1 LIELERK
8 NKVSN
13 LKKILR
19 QFIKFLFLS
28 GIGWLIDF
36 TLYLIFS
43 NIFDF
48 KIIYSNILSSIP
60 AVTFVFFVS
69 TRRVFVKNKKGFT
82 LKEKYFIYFLYQVI
96 LIITISLLGQYL
108 YLLILK
114 NIAVKIELKILKL
127 IIKILIT
134 PITMLIN
141 FIVMKFLIEKL

>member
-1 LIELERK
+1 M
-8 NKVSN
+8 SN

-43 NIFDF
+43 NRFDF

-69 TRRVFVKNKKGFT
+69 TRKIFIKNKKGLT
-82 LKEKYFIYFLYQVI
+82 LKEKYFIYFLYQAI

-141 FIVMKFLIEKL
+141 FIVMKFLVEKL

>member
-1 LIELERK
+1 VLK
-8 NKVSN
+8 
-13 LKKILR
+13 LKKILK
-19 QFIKFLFLS
+19 QFINFLFLS

-36 TLYLIFS
+36 TLYLLFS
-43 NIFDF
+43 NIFNL

-69 TRRVFVKNKKGFT
+69 TRKIFSKNNSRIS
-82 LKEKYFIYFLYQVI
+82 LKEKYLIYFLYQLI
-96 LIITISLLGQYL
+96 LILLISLLAQYL
-108 YLLILK
+108 YLLSLK
-114 NIAVKIELKILKL
+114 NISMNVELKLLKI

>member
-1 LIELERK
+1 MP
-8 NKVSN
+8 N

-48 KIIYSNILSSIP
+48 RIIYSNILSSIP

-141 FIVMKFLIEKL
+141 FIVMKFLVEKL

>member
-1 LIELERK
+1 M
-8 NKVSN
+8 SN

-48 KIIYSNILSSIP
+48 KIVYSNILSSIP

-96 LIITISLLGQYL
+96 LIITISLLAQYL

>member
-1 LIELERK
+1 MP
-8 NKVSN
+8 N

-48 KIIYSNILSSIP
+48 RIIYSNILSSIP

-69 TRRVFVKNKKGFT
+69 IQKIFIKNKKGLT
-82 LKEKYFIYFLYQVI
+82 LKEKYLIYFLYQVI

-114 NIAVKIELKILKL
+114 NIAIKIKLKILKL

>member
-1 LIELERK
+1 MLK
-8 NKVSN
+8 
-13 LKKILR
+13 LKKILK
-19 QFIKFLFLS
+19 QFINFLFLS

-36 TLYLIFS
+36 TLYLLFS
-43 NIFDF
+43 NIFNL

-69 TRRVFVKNKKGFT
+69 TRKIFSKNNSRIS
-82 LKEKYFIYFLYQVI
+82 LKEKYLIYFLYKLI
-96 LIITISLLGQYL
+96 LILLISLLAQYL
-108 YLLILK
+108 YLLSLK
-114 NIAVKIELKILKL
+114 NISMNVELKLLKI

>member
-1 LIELERK
+1 ML
-8 NKVSN
+8 N
-13 LKKILR
+13 LKKILK
-19 QFIKFLFLS
+19 QFINFLFLS

-36 TLYLIFS
+36 TLYLLFS
-43 NIFDF
+43 NIFNL

-69 TRRVFVKNKKGFT
+69 TRKIFSKNNSRIS
-82 LKEKYFIYFLYQVI
+82 LKEKYLIYFLYQLI
-96 LIITISLLGQYL
+96 LILLISLLAQYL
-108 YLLILK
+108 YLLSLK
-114 NIAVKIELKILKL
+114 NISMNIELKLLKI

>member
-1 LIELERK
+1 MP
-8 NKVSN
+8 N

-48 KIIYSNILSSIP
+48 RIIYSNILSSIP

-69 TRRVFVKNKKGFT
+69 IQKIFIKNKKGLT
-82 LKEKYFIYFLYQVI
+82 LKEKYLIYFLYQVI

-134 PITMLIN
+134 QITMLIN
-141 FIVMKFLIEKL
+141 FIVMKFLVEKL

>member
-1 LIELERK
+1 LIDLERK

-43 NIFDF
+43 NRFDF

-69 TRRVFVKNKKGFT
+69 TRKIFIKNKKGLT
-82 LKEKYFIYFLYQVI
+82 LKEKYFIYFLYQAI

-141 FIVMKFLIEKL
+141 FIVMKFLVEKL

>member
-1 LIELERK
+1 MP
-8 NKVSN
+8 N

>member
-1 LIELERK
+1 ML
-8 NKVSN
+8 N
-13 LKKILR
+13 LKKVFK
-19 QFIKFLFLS
+19 QFINFLFLS
-28 GIGWLIDF
+28 GIGWVIDF
-36 TLYLIFS
+36 ILYLFFS
-43 NIFDF
+43 NVFNL

-69 TRRVFVKNKKGFT
+69 TRKIFSKNNSRIS
-82 LKEKYFIYFLYQVI
+82 LKEKYLIYFLYQLI
-96 LIITISLLGQYL
+96 LIFLVSLFGQYL

-114 NIAVKIELKILKL
+114 RTTINVEFKILKL

>member
-1 LIELERK
+1 ML
-8 NKVSN
+8 N

-36 TLYLIFS
+36 ILYFILTNVF
-43 NIFDF
+43 NF
-48 KIIYSNILSSIP
+48 KIIYLNILSSIP
-60 AVTFVFFVS
+60 AVTFVFFIS
-69 TRRVFVKNKKGFT
+69 TRKIFTKNRSKLT
-82 LKEKYFIYFLYQVI
+82 LKEKYLIYFLYQII
-96 LIITISLLGQYL
+96 LIVSISLFGQYL

-114 NIAVKIELKILKL
+114 NITIKIELKILKI
-127 IIKILIT
+127 IIKLLIT

>member
-1 LIELERK
+1 MP
-8 NKVSN
+8 N
-13 LKKILR
+13 LKKILK

-69 TRRVFVKNKKGFT
+69 TRRIFIKNKRGLT
-82 LKEKYFIYFLYQVI
+82 LKEKYLIYFLYQVI

-141 FIVMKFLIEKL
+141 FIVMKFLVEKL

>member
-1 LIELERK
+1 M
-8 NKVSN
+8 
-13 LKKILR
+13 
-19 QFIKFLFLS
+19 
-28 GIGWLIDF
+28 
-36 TLYLIFS
+36 
-43 NIFDF
+43 
-48 KIIYSNILSSIP
+48 
-60 AVTFVFFVS
+60 
-69 TRRVFVKNKKGFT
+69 NKKGFT

>member
-1 LIELERK
+1 M
-8 NKVSN
+8 SN

>member
-1 LIELERK
+1 MLK
-8 NKVSN
+8 
-13 LKKILR
+13 LKKILK
-19 QFIKFLFLS
+19 QFINFLFLS

-36 TLYLIFS
+36 TLYLLFS
-43 NIFDF
+43 NVFNL

-69 TRRVFVKNKKGFT
+69 TRKIFAKNNSRIS
-82 LKEKYFIYFLYQVI
+82 LKEKYLIYFLYQLI
-96 LIITISLLGQYL
+96 LIVLISSLAQYL
-108 YLLILK
+108 YLLSLK
-114 NIAVKIELKILKL
+114 NISMNVELKLLKI

>member
-1 LIELERK
+1 M
-8 NKVSN
+8 SN
-13 LKKILR
+13 FKKILR

-36 TLYLIFS
+36 ILYLIFS

-48 KIIYSNILSSIP
+48 RIIYSNILSSIP

>member
-1 LIELERK
+1 M
-8 NKVSN
+8 SN

-69 TRRVFVKNKKGFT
+69 TRRVFVKNKKEFT

>member
-1 LIELERK
+1 MP
-8 NKVSN
+8 N

-48 KIIYSNILSSIP
+48 RIIYSNILSSIP

-69 TRRVFVKNKKGFT
+69 IRKIFIKNKKGLT
-82 LKEKYFIYFLYQVI
+82 LKEKYLIYFLYQVI

-141 FIVMKFLIEKL
+141 FIVMKFLVEKL

>member
-1 LIELERK
+1 VL
-8 NKVSN
+8 N
-13 LKKILR
+13 LKKVFK
-19 QFIKFLFLS
+19 QFINFLFLS
-28 GIGWLIDF
+28 GIGWVIDF
-36 TLYLIFS
+36 ILYLFFS
-43 NIFDF
+43 NVFNL

-69 TRRVFVKNKKGFT
+69 TRKIFSKNNSRIS
-82 LKEKYFIYFLYQVI
+82 LKEKYLIYFLYQLI
-96 LIITISLLGQYL
+96 LIFLVSLFGQYL

-114 NIAVKIELKILKL
+114 RTTINVEFKILKL